1 MVNVVDGFFPIR
13 FGGRR
18 LHNSDACVSHF
29 PTWWL
34 PPGHSTKSTQK
45 STVNHGYTLHRTC
58 QLWFAS
64 LLHLLHLHFHSS
76 STLFERSSSPTTQYV
91 ATTSSPQQIARQDR
105 YESRILHCTCQDV
118 RYTVLCCMYL
128 GKTSRHDRRC
138 TCESLNASEP
148 RAWCYRRFSDL

>member
-1 MVNVVDGFFPIR
+1 MWLMVFFQSDLGDDVYITPTRAFHISRLGGCHLGTPLNPLKNPLSTTVTLYIAHVNSGSLR
-13 FGGRR
+13 FCTLSPPPLPR
-18 LHNSDACVSHF
+18 L
-29 PTWWL
+29 
-34 PPGHSTKSTQK
+34 
-45 STVNHGYTLHRTC
+45 
-58 QLWFAS
+58 
-64 LLHLLHLHFHSS
+64 S